1 MYILSIIK
9 IKVLNSTFFNIFYIL
24 KWGDNMGLTSS
35 STGKVLLNDDIEEL
49 KNKCDY
55 TIAIAR
61 KP

>member
-24 KWGDNMGLTSS
+24 KRGDNMGLTSS